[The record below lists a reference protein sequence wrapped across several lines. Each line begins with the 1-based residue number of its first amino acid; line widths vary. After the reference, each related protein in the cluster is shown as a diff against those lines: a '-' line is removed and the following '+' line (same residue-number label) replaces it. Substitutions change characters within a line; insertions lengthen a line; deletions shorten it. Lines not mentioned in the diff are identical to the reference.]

1 GGAAPPPPPPDFSLS
16 VSPSSVS
23 AQVGTTTAP
32 VIISVNAQPG
42 FSGSVTVALQGMPQ
56 GVTAS
61 PSSFSLSAGTS
72 QDVTFSVPDF
82 AMVGSS
88 SVTVQGMSGEKS
100 HVGHIMLTA
109 QAIVRTYQ
117 VGSVLYLES
126 GTATDTSRIGLET
139 AWGGSIVE

>member
-1 GGAAPPPPPPDFSLS
+1 
-16 VSPSSVS
+16 
-23 AQVGTTTAP
+23 
-32 VIISVNAQPG
+32 
-42 FSGSVTVALQGMPQ
+42 
-56 GVTAS
+56 
-61 PSSFSLSAGTS
+61 
-72 QDVTFSVPDF
+72 
-82 AMVGSS
+82 

-139 AWGGSIVE
+139 AWGGSIVEVSVNGTNYVNANGTGRELQPAFYDSNAQYDNCAGCTLNWGWNPVLAGDGYNHGSATISQTITAQSLYTQAQPLQWIPDGK